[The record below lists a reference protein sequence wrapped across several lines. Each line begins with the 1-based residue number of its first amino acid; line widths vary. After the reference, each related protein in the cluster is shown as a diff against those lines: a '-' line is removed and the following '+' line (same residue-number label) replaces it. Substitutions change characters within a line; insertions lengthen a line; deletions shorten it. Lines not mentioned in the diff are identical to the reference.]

1 MRTRRALI
9 LLLAGVAA
17 ISAVAPTAANAGGTY
32 VTVKI
37 QGAGRVYEA
46 SPVDPRVTPFDCSSG
61 PAGTTCP
68 ATYWGTDLF
77 KDIAL
82 KGEPA
87 HNWRFDGWDVV
98 SGFDGLKG
106 LNCVVFG
113 NTCTFR
119 SGICF
124 FCSSHYSAVAKFVL
138 RDDDG
143 DGHPVPADCD
153 DTNPSINPGAW
164 DRRRNGV
171 DENCDGI
178 DGPYVVERPD
188 GPYIVGP

>member
-1 MRTRRALI
+1 MRTTRALI
-9 LLLAGVAA
+9 LLVAAVAA
-17 ISAVAPTAANAGGTY
+17 ISVVAPAAANAGGTY
-32 VTVKI
+32 VRVKI
-37 QGAGRVYEA
+37 QGAGSVHET
-46 SPVDPRVTPFDCSSG
+46 SPSPSPFDCSSG

-68 ATYWGTDLF
+68 DTYWGTDLT
-77 KDIAL
+77 KDIVLTA
-82 KGEPA
+82 EPA
-87 HNWRFDGWDVV
+87 QNWRFDGWDVL

-106 LNCVVFG
+106 LNCVVYG

-143 DGHPVPADCD
+143 DGHPVPGDCD
-153 DTNPSINPGAW
+153 DTNPAINPAAW

-178 DGPYVVERPD
+178 DGPYVVERPA